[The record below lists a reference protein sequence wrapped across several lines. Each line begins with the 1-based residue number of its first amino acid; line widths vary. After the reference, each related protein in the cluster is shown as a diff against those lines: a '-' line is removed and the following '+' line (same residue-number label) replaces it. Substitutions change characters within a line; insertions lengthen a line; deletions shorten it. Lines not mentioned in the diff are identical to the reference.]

1 MNLPLRMQDKQ
12 VARSISKPAD
22 PATVDSKTTSN
33 WLALSASII
42 SLVGLVFTLFG
53 YGVGLAAEGMFGM
66 PHGALTDTGFDLIDL
81 ASVGLMQFADGGIRT
96 LGGLSFYVDLYASAW
111 PFLLGLTLA
120 WLIFMV
126 WLWRRKPKG
135 TARKTFAVAGSNS
148 PNGAEKLNG
157 IVGQRRLATVVLALI
172 PLSPLLVVASVWLIV
187 VVVAMIGIVP
197 AIGMN
202 AGMAHINQWV
212 VAPERCLWRLN
223 REQWLQR
230 IKADKKEQGSER
242 IANCVAVVRD
252 GKVVA
257 KGRVVFMTSK
267 SVILFDPSDG
277 SVRKVPSAEAII
289 EVLPAL

>member
-1 MNLPLRMQDKQ
+1 M
-12 VARSISKPAD
+12 
-22 PATVDSKTTSN
+22 
-33 WLALSASII
+33 
-42 SLVGLVFTLFG
+42 
-53 YGVGLAAEGMFGM
+53 
-66 PHGALTDTGFDLIDL
+66 IDL

-202 AGMAHINQWV
+202 AGVAHIKHWV

-230 IKADKKEQGSER
+230 IKADKKEQASER
-242 IANCVAVVRD
+242 VATCVAVVRD

-277 SVRKVPSAEAII
+277 SVRKVPSAEAIV